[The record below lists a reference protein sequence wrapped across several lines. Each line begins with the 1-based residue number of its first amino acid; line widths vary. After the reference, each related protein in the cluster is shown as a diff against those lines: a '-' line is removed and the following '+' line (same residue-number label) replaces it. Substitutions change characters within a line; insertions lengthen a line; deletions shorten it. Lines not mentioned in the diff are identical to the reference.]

1 MNKKILLN
9 LLSTS
14 SIFVSMMSTLVAF
27 HPAHASGGSITQR
40 LMHTEDGRTCITNP
54 HGGKD
59 FVCIRD
65 SERKKPYTSSA
76 RSSTIVTSVS
86 DQNVAMLNFTE
97 EESDA
102 AIRVF
107 GCDCPL
113 CINSLRQL
121 QGTGNLVY

>member
-1 MNKKILLN
+1 MNKRIILN

-14 SIFVSMMSTLVAF
+14 SIFVSLMSTLAVF
-27 HPAHASGGSITQR
+27 HPAHASSSITQR
-40 LMHTEDGRTCITNP
+40 LMHTQDGRTCITNP
-54 HGGKD
+54 HGGTD

-65 SERKKPYTSSA
+65 SERKQPYTSSA

-86 DQNVAMLNFTE
+86 DQNIAMLNFTD

-102 AIRVF
+102 AIKLF
-107 GCDCPL
+107 KCDCPL

-121 QGTGNLVY
+121 RGTGNLVY

>member
-9 LLSTS
+9 LLSNS

-40 LMHTEDGRTCITNP
+40 LLYTEDGRTCITNP

-65 SERKKPYTSSA
+65 SERTKPYTSTRSA
-76 RSSTIVTSVS
+76 TIVTSVS
-86 DQNVAMLNFTE
+86 DQNVAMLNFTD

-102 AIRVF
+102 AIKTF

-121 QGTGNLVY
+121 RGTGNLVY

>member
-9 LLSTS
+9 LLSSS

-27 HPAHASGGSITQR
+27 HPAHASGSITQR
-40 LMHTEDGRTCITNP
+40 LMHTQDGRTCITNP
-54 HGGKD
+54 HGGTD

-86 DQNVAMLNFTE
+86 DQNVAMLNFTD
-97 EESDA
+97 EESDM

-113 CINSLRQL
+113 CMNSLRQL

>member
-14 SIFVSMMSTLVAF
+14 SIFMSMMSTLVAF
-27 HPAHASGGSITQR
+27 HPAHASTSITQR
-40 LMHTEDGRTCITNP
+40 LLHTEDGRTCITNP

-65 SERKKPYTSSA
+65 SERKQPYTSA
-76 RSSTIVTSVS
+76 RSATIVTSVS
-86 DQNVAMLNFTE
+86 DQNIAMLNFTDA
-97 EESDA
+97 ESDR
-102 AIRVF
+102 AIQLF

>member
-1 MNKKILLN
+1 M
-9 LLSTS
+9 LSTS

-27 HPAHASGGSITQR
+27 HPAHASGSITQR
-40 LMHTEDGRTCITNP
+40 LMHTQDGRTCITNP
-54 HGGKD
+54 HGGTD

-65 SERKKPYTSSA
+65 SERKVPYTSSA

-86 DQNVAMLNFTE
+86 DQNIAMLNFTDA
-97 EESDA
+97 ESDA
-102 AIRVF
+102 AIRLF
-107 GCDCPL
+107 KCDCPL

>member
-9 LLSTS
+9 LLSCS
-14 SIFVSMMSTLVAF
+14 SIFVSMMSTLAVF
-27 HPAHASGGSITQR
+27 HPAHASTSITQK
-40 LMHTEDGRTCITNP
+40 LMHTQDGRTCITNP
-54 HGGKD
+54 HGQKD

-65 SERKKPYTSSA
+65 SERKQPYTSST

-86 DQNVAMLNFTE
+86 DQNIAMLNFTDA
-97 EESDA
+97 ESDR
-102 AIRVF
+102 AIQLF

-121 QGTGNLVY
+121 QGAGNLVY

>member
-1 MNKKILLN
+1 M
-9 LLSTS
+9 
-14 SIFVSMMSTLVAF
+14 SMMSTLVAF
-27 HPAHASGGSITQR
+27 HPAHASTSITQR
-40 LMHTEDGRTCITNP
+40 LLHTEDGRTCITNP

-65 SERKKPYTSSA
+65 SERKQPYTSA
-76 RSSTIVTSVS
+76 RSATIVTSVS
-86 DQNVAMLNFTE
+86 DQNIAMLNFTDA
-97 EESDA
+97 ESDR
-102 AIRVF
+102 AIQLF

>member
-1 MNKKILLN
+1 MNRKLILN

-14 SIFVSMMSTLVAF
+14 TIFTSLMSTLGVLN
-27 HPAHASGGSITQR
+27 PAHASITQR
-40 LMHTEDGRTCITNP
+40 LMHTQDGRTCITNP

-65 SERKKPYTSSA
+65 SDRKQPYTSQQRSA
-76 RSSTIVTSVS
+76 TVVTSVS
-86 DQNVAMLNFTE
+86 DENIAMLNFTE

-102 AIRVF
+102 AIKLF
-107 GCDCPL
+107 ACDCPY

-121 QGTGNLVY
+121 RGTGNLVY

>member
-9 LLSTS
+9 LFSTS
-14 SIFVSMMSTLVAF
+14 SIFVSMMSTLMVF
-27 HPAHASGGSITQR
+27 HPAHASTSISQR

-54 HGGKD
+54 HGQKD

-65 SERKKPYTSSA
+65 SERKVPYTSSA

-86 DQNVAMLNFTE
+86 DKNIAMLNFTE
-97 EESDA
+97 AESDR
-102 AIRVF
+102 AIQLF

-121 QGTGNLVY
+121 QGSGNLVY

>member
-9 LLSTS
+9 LLSSS
-14 SIFVSMMSTLVAF
+14 SIFVSMMSTLVTF
-27 HPAHASGGSITQR
+27 HPAHASGSITQR
-40 LMHTEDGRTCITNP
+40 LMHTQDGRTCITNP
-54 HGGKD
+54 HGGND

-65 SERKKPYTSSA
+65 SERKKPYTSSG

-86 DQNVAMLNFTE
+86 DQNVAMLNFTD
-97 EESDA
+97 EESDM
-102 AIRVF
+102 AIKVF

-113 CINSLRQL
+113 CMNSLRQL

>member
-27 HPAHASGGSITQR
+27 HPAHASGSITQR
-40 LMHTEDGRTCITNP
+40 LLHTQDGRTCITNP
-54 HGGKD
+54 HGGQD

-65 SERKKPYTSSA
+65 SERKRPYTSTS
-76 RSSTIVTSVS
+76 SSTIVTSVS
-86 DQNVAMLNFTE
+86 DKNVAMLNFTE